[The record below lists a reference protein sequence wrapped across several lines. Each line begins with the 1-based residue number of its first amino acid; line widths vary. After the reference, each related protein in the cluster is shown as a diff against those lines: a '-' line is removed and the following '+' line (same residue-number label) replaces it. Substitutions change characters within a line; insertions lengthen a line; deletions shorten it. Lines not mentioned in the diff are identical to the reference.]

1 MRVIGLDIGATW
13 IKSAVLNLDTGQVD
27 SQHRTPFPALTNGA
41 CKAGEILDEVE
52 LHLQLWPPVPIF
64 ICCQTGGVVP
74 VEIDEYGPIKQE
86 EVFHHWSKCK
96 VYRASPVSVYR
107 SQLTGGH
114 IPMSLG
120 DWITYVLTGAQDR
133 TSHQTNG
140 GLSEIVKPVGCWQ
153 QQPVY
158 RAIGDHACAV
168 YGVDLQDD
176 ECSVNCGTGCQVT
189 MNYHG
194 WDEGQPPQKRYGLG
208 GLLACV
214 THLPAGRTIAA
225 GEIEPRAAAKWAA
238 QAARSLRPFR
248 KLKLSGGVC
257 EAVDGAAGRSIYSE
271 HRNAYNETVVAE
283 LGVAFEIID
292 DATFKGLLRLAKA
305 VVK

>member
-13 IKSAVLNLDTGQVD
+13 IKSAVLDLDTGKID
-27 SQHRTPFPALTNGA
+27 GQHRSLFPALTNGA
-41 CKAGEILDEVE
+41 CRARDILEEIEKW
-52 LHLQLWPPVPIF
+52 HLWPPAPIF
-64 ICCQTGGVVP
+64 VCCQTGGVVP
-74 VEIDEYGPIKQE
+74 VEIDEHGPVLQE
-86 EVFHHWSKCK
+86 EIFHHWSKCK
-96 VYRASPVSVYR
+96 VYRAGPVSVYR

-120 DWITYVLTGAQDR
+120 EWITYALTGAQDR

-140 GLSEIVKPVGCWQ
+140 GLSDTVKPVGCWQ

-158 RAIGDHACAV
+158 RAVGDHACAV
-168 YGVDLQDD
+168 HGVDLQDD
-176 ECSVNCGTGCQVT
+176 ECSVNCGTGCQVS
-189 MNYHG
+189 MRYHG
-194 WDEGQPPQKRYGLG
+194 WDEGQPPQKRYGIG

-214 THLPAGRTIAA
+214 THLPAGRAIAA
-225 GEIEPRAAAKWAA
+225 GEITPRAAAKWAA

-257 EAVDGAAGRSIYSE
+257 EARCVYV
-271 HRNAYNETVVAE
+271 ETVVAE
-283 LGVAFEIID
+283 LGVEFEIVD
-292 DATFKGLLRLAKA
+292 DATLKGLLRLAKA